1 MFWSIVYNS
10 NGDDMKKVVNE
21 YIYDLKMLKK
31 FYKVNLQTNFFL
43 VLLMLVL
50 LSTISSFL
58 DKDISFGIFSLVVF
72 LLGCIYYFF
81 FPNILATISYRR
93 LLTKNNNQEM
103 HIKVTVNEKEIFV
116 KNNLSKQKDKYLL
129 EDIKKVRKKKD
140 IICMLTKEK
149 VGILL
154 AKEGFKT
161 GDIDVLFSILA
172 NAKSSKK

>member
-1 MFWSIVYNS
+1 
-10 NGDDMKKVVNE
+10 MKKVVNE
-21 YIYDLKMLKK
+21 YRYDLKMLKK

>member
-1 MFWSIVYNS
+1 
-10 NGDDMKKVVNE
+10 MKKVVNE
-21 YIYDLKMLKK
+21 YIYDLKMLKMLKK

-81 FPNILATISYRR
+81 FPNILASISYRR

-129 EDIKKVRKKKD
+129 KKKKKVRKKKD

>member
-1 MFWSIVYNS
+1 
-10 NGDDMKKVVNE
+10 MKKVVNE

-58 DKDISFGIFSLVVF
+58 DKDISFGVFSLVVF

-93 LLTKNNNQEM
+93 LFTKNNNQEM
-103 HIKVTVNEKEIFV
+103 HVKVTVNEKEIIV
-116 KNNLSKQKDKYLL
+116 ENNLSKQKDKYLL

>member
-1 MFWSIVYNS
+1 
-10 NGDDMKKVVNE
+10 
-21 YIYDLKMLKK
+21 MLKK

-81 FPNILATISYRR
+81 FPNILATMSYRR

-116 KNNLSKQKDKYLL
+116 ENNLSKQKDKYLL

>member
-1 MFWSIVYNS
+1 
-10 NGDDMKKVVNE
+10 MKKVVNE

-43 VLLMLVL
+43 VLLILVL

-58 DKDISFGIFSLVVF
+58 DKDISFGVFSLVVF

-103 HIKVTVNEKEIFV
+103 HMKVTVNEKEIIV
-116 KNNLSKQKDKYLL
+116 ENNLSKQKDKYLL

>member
-1 MFWSIVYNS
+1 
-10 NGDDMKKVVNE
+10 MKKVVNE
-21 YIYDLKMLKK
+21 YVYDLKMLKK

-50 LSTISSFL
+50 LSIISSFL

>member
-1 MFWSIVYNS
+1 
-10 NGDDMKKVVNE
+10 MKKVINE

-81 FPNILATISYRR
+81 FPNILASISYRR

>member
-1 MFWSIVYNS
+1 
-10 NGDDMKKVVNE
+10 MKKVVNE
-21 YIYDLKMLKK
+21 YVYDLKMLKK
-31 FYKVNLQTNFFL
+31 IYKVNLQTNFFL

-103 HIKVTVNEKEIFV
+103 HIKVTVSEKEIIV
-116 KNNLSKQKDKYLL
+116 ENNLSKQKDKYLL

-161 GDIDVLFSILA
+161 GDIDVLFSILV
-172 NAKSSKK
+172 NKKSSKK

>member
-1 MFWSIVYNS
+1 
-10 NGDDMKKVVNE
+10 MKKVVNE

-116 KNNLSKQKDKYLL
+116 KNNISKQKEKYSI
-129 EDIKKVRKKKD
+129 EDIKKIKVKED
-140 IICMLTKEK
+140 IICLLTKEK

-154 AKEGFKT
+154 SKEGFIT
-161 GDIDVLFSILA
+161 GNEDVLFSVL
-172 NAKSSKK
+172 NDVKND

>member
-1 MFWSIVYNS
+1 
-10 NGDDMKKVVNE
+10 MKKVVNE
-21 YIYDLKMLKK
+21 YVYDLKMLKK

-43 VLLMLVL
+43 VLLILVL

-58 DKDISFGIFSLVVF
+58 EKDISFGIFSLVVF

-81 FPNILATISYRR
+81 FPNFLATMSYRR

-103 HIKVTVNEKEIFV
+103 HIKVTVNEKEIIV
-116 KNNLSKQKDKYLL
+116 ENNLSKQKDKYLL

>member
-1 MFWSIVYNS
+1 
-10 NGDDMKKVVNE
+10 MKKVVNE
-21 YIYDLKMLKK
+21 YVYDLKMLKK
-31 FYKVNLQTNFFL
+31 IYKVNLQTNFFL

-161 GDIDVLFSILA
+161 GDIDVLFSILV
-172 NAKSSKK
+172 NKKSSKK

>member
-1 MFWSIVYNS
+1 
-10 NGDDMKKVVNE
+10 MKKVVNE

-58 DKDISFGIFSLVVF
+58 DKDISFGVFSLVVF

-93 LLTKNNNQEM
+93 LFTKNNNQEM
-103 HIKVTVNEKEIFV
+103 HVKVTVNEKEIIV
-116 KNNLSKQKDKYLL
+116 ENNLSKQKDKYLL

-161 GDIDVLFSILA
+161 GDIDVLFSILV
-172 NAKSSKK
+172 NKKSSKK

>member
-1 MFWSIVYNS
+1 MRLVYND
-10 NGDDMKKVVNE
+10 NGDDMKKIVNE
-21 YIYDLKMLKK
+21 YVYDLKMLKK

-43 VLLMLVL
+43 VLLILVL

>member
-1 MFWSIVYNS
+1 
-10 NGDDMKKVVNE
+10 MKKVVNE

-58 DKDISFGIFSLVVF
+58 DKDVSFGVFSLVVF

-103 HIKVTVNEKEIFV
+103 HIKVTVNEKEIIV
-116 KNNLSKQKDKYLL
+116 ENNLSKQKDKYLL

-161 GDIDVLFSILA
+161 GDIDVLFSILV
-172 NAKSSKK
+172 NKKSSKK

>member
-1 MFWSIVYNS
+1 
-10 NGDDMKKVVNE
+10 MKKVINE
-21 YIYDLKMLKK
+21 YVYDLEMLKK

-58 DKDISFGIFSLVVF
+58 DKDISFGVFSLVVF

-103 HIKVTVNEKEIFV
+103 HIKVTVNEKEIIV
-116 KNNLSKQKDKYLL
+116 ENNLSKQKDKYLL

>member
-1 MFWSIVYNS
+1 
-10 NGDDMKKVVNE
+10 MKKVVNE

-43 VLLMLVL
+43 VLLILVL

-103 HIKVTVNEKEIFV
+103 HIKVTVNEKEIIV
-116 KNNLSKQKDKYLL
+116 ENNLSKQKDKYLL

>member
-1 MFWSIVYNS
+1 
-10 NGDDMKKVVNE
+10 MKKVVNE
-21 YIYDLKMLKK
+21 YVYDLKMLKK

-103 HIKVTVNEKEIFV
+103 YIKITVNEKEIV
-116 KNNLSKQKDKYLL
+116 VENNISKQKEKYSI
-129 EDIKKVRKKKD
+129 EDIKKIKVKED
-140 IICMLTKEK
+140 IICLLIKEK

-154 AKEGFKT
+154 SKEGFIT
-161 GDIDVLFSILA
+161 GNEDVLFSIL
-172 NAKSSKK
+172 NDVKND

>member
-1 MFWSIVYNS
+1 
-10 NGDDMKKVVNE
+10 MKKVVNE
-21 YIYDLKMLKK
+21 YVYDLKMLKK

-50 LSTISSFL
+50 LSIISSFL

-81 FPNILATISYRR
+81 FPNILASISYRR

-116 KNNLSKQKDKYLL
+116 ENNLSKQKDKYLL

>member
-1 MFWSIVYNS
+1 MYNI

-21 YIYDLKMLKK
+21 YVYYLKMLKK

-50 LSTISSFL
+50 LLTISSFL

>member
-1 MFWSIVYNS
+1 
-10 NGDDMKKVVNE
+10 MKKVVNE
-21 YIYDLKMLKK
+21 YIYDLKMLKMLKK

-58 DKDISFGIFSLVVF
+58 DKDISFGVFSLVVF

-81 FPNILATISYRR
+81 FPNILASISYRR

>member
-1 MFWSIVYNS
+1 
-10 NGDDMKKVVNE
+10 MKKVVNE

-81 FPNILATISYRR
+81 FPNILASTAYRGF
-93 LLTKNNNQEM
+93 LMKINNQEM
-103 HIKVTVNEKEIFV
+103 KLKVTVNEKEIFV

>member
-1 MFWSIVYNS
+1 
-10 NGDDMKKVVNE
+10 MKKVVNE
-21 YIYDLKMLKK
+21 YVYDLKMLKK

-43 VLLMLVL
+43 VLLILVL

-58 DKDISFGIFSLVVF
+58 EKDISFGIFSLVVF

>member
-1 MFWSIVYNS
+1 
-10 NGDDMKKVVNE
+10 MKKVVNE

-58 DKDISFGIFSLVVF
+58 DKDISFGVFSLVVF

-103 HIKVTVNEKEIFV
+103 HIKVTVSEKEIIV
-116 KNNLSKQKDKYLL
+116 ENNLSKQKDKYLL

>member
-1 MFWSIVYNS
+1 
-10 NGDDMKKVVNE
+10 MKKVVNE
-21 YIYDLKMLKK
+21 YVYDLKMLKK

-58 DKDISFGIFSLVVF
+58 DKDISFGVFSLVVF

-103 HIKVTVNEKEIFV
+103 HMKVTVNEKEIIV
-116 KNNLSKQKDKYLL
+116 ENNLSKQKDKYLL

-161 GDIDVLFSILA
+161 GDIDVLFSILV
-172 NAKSSKK
+172 NKKSSKK

>member
-1 MFWSIVYNS
+1 
-10 NGDDMKKVVNE
+10 MKKVVNE

-103 HIKVTVNEKEIFV
+103 YIKVTVNEKEIIV
-116 KNNLSKQKDKYLL
+116 ENNLSKQKDKYLL

>member
-1 MFWSIVYNS
+1 
-10 NGDDMKKVVNE
+10 MKKVVNE

-58 DKDISFGIFSLVVF
+58 DKDVSFGVFSLVVF

-103 HIKVTVNEKEIFV
+103 HIKVTVNEKEIIV
-116 KNNLSKQKDKYLL
+116 ENNLSKQKDKYLL
-129 EDIKKVRKKKD
+129 ENIKKVRKKKD

>member
-1 MFWSIVYNS
+1 
-10 NGDDMKKVVNE
+10 MKKVVNE
-21 YIYDLKMLKK
+21 YIYDLKMLKMLKK

-81 FPNILATISYRR
+81 FPNILASISYRR

-172 NAKSSKK
+172 NKKSSKK

>member
-1 MFWSIVYNS
+1 
-10 NGDDMKKVVNE
+10 MKKVVNE
-21 YIYDLKMLKK
+21 YVYDLKMLKK

-103 HIKVTVNEKEIFV
+103 HMKVTVNEKEIIV
-116 KNNLSKQKDKYLL
+116 ENNLSKQKDKYLL

-161 GDIDVLFSILA
+161 GDIDVLFSILV
-172 NAKSSKK
+172 NKKSSKK

>member
-1 MFWSIVYNS
+1 
-10 NGDDMKKVVNE
+10 MKKVVNE

-154 AKEGFKT
+154 SKEGFIT
-161 GDIDVLFSILA
+161 GNEDVLFSVL
-172 NAKSSKK
+172 NDVKND

>member
-1 MFWSIVYNS
+1 
-10 NGDDMKKVVNE
+10 MKKVVNE

-58 DKDISFGIFSLVVF
+58 DKDISFGVFSLVVF

-93 LLTKNNNQEM
+93 LLIKNNNQEM
-103 HIKVTVNEKEIFV
+103 HIKVTVNEKEIIV
-116 KNNLSKQKDKYLL
+116 DNNLSKQKDKYLL

-149 VGILL
+149 EGILL

>member
-1 MFWSIVYNS
+1 
-10 NGDDMKKVVNE
+10 MKKVVNE
-21 YIYDLKMLKK
+21 YTYDLKMLKK

>member
-1 MFWSIVYNS
+1 
-10 NGDDMKKVVNE
+10 MKKVVNE

-43 VLLMLVL
+43 VLLILVL
-50 LSTISSFL
+50 LSTISSLL
-58 DKDISFGIFSLVVF
+58 DKDISFGVFSLVVF

-103 HIKVTVNEKEIFV
+103 HIKVTVNEKEIIV
-116 KNNLSKQKDKYLL
+116 ENNLSKQKDKYLL

>member
-1 MFWSIVYNS
+1 
-10 NGDDMKKVVNE
+10 MKKVVNE

-154 AKEGFKT
+154 SKEGFIT
-161 GDIDVLFSILA
+161 GNEDVLFSIL
-172 NAKSSKK
+172 NDVKND

>member
-1 MFWSIVYNS
+1 MRLVYND
-10 NGDDMKKVVNE
+10 NGDDMKKIVNE
-21 YIYDLKMLKK
+21 YVYDLKMLKK